1 MTPFSILL
9 AITLAIFGEVGID
22 GTVGT
27 DWAIKVTVI
36 MIITKE
42 ATIPLLWRVLNL
54 VVAKKIMKIQ
64 DEQIVEYRN
73 AMQKLRI
80 LMLKHPA
87 LIV

>member
-42 ATIPLLWRVLNL
+42 STMPLLWRVLNL

-64 DEQIVEYRN
+64 EEQIVEYRN
-73 AMQKLRI
+73 VMQKLRI
-80 LMLKHPA
+80 LMLKYPA

>member
-9 AITLAIFGEVGID
+9 AITLAIFGKVGID

-42 ATIPLLWRVLNL
+42 STMPLLWRVLNL

-64 DEQIVEYRN
+64 EEQIVEYRN
-73 AMQKLRI
+73 VMQKLRI
-80 LMLKHPA
+80 LMLKYPA

>member
-36 MIITKE
+36 MIIKKE
-42 ATIPLLWRVLNL
+42 STMPLLWRVLNL

-64 DEQIVEYRN
+64 EEQIVEYRS

-80 LMLKHPA
+80 LMLKYPA

>member
-42 ATIPLLWRVLNL
+42 STMPLLWRVLNL

-64 DEQIVEYRN
+64 EDQIVEYRN
-73 AMQKLRI
+73 VMQKLRI
-80 LMLKHPA
+80 LMLKYPA

>member
-36 MIITKE
+36 MIITNE
-42 ATIPLLWRVLNL
+42 ATMPLLWRVLNL

-64 DEQIVEYRN
+64 EEQIVEYRS

-80 LMLKHPA
+80 LMLKYPA

>member
-42 ATIPLLWRVLNL
+42 ATMPLLWRVLNL

-64 DEQIVEYRN
+64 EEQIVEYRN
-73 AMQKLRI
+73 VMQKLRI
-80 LMLKHPA
+80 LMLKYPA

>member
-42 ATIPLLWRVLNL
+42 ATMPLLWRVLNL

-64 DEQIVEYRN
+64 EEQIVEYRS

-80 LMLKHPA
+80 LMLKYPA

>member
-42 ATIPLLWRVLNL
+42 ATMPLLWRVLNL

-64 DEQIVEYRN
+64 EEQIVEYRN

-80 LMLKHPA
+80 LMLKYPA